1 MKYVYIVIGTILII
15 FITIQLFALNSQQK
29 TERQPYTIVEEYADF
44 EVRKYESALYTSVKL
59 PSNKYEN
66 ASRKGFSILA
76 EYIFGG
82 NDKNQQIAMTSPVTM
97 TLEDSITMLFMVPK
111 GLSKENL
118 PKPNESSIE
127 FKEEPEKKIAAI
139 EFGGWAN
146 DRKIETYKQKLT
158 AALERENIEHKNN
171 FQFLGYNAP
180 YEMINRKNEIVVEL
194 Q

>member
-1 MKYVYIVIGTILII
+1 MKYVYIVIGIIVII